1 MSKRFT
7 FRSALLLIAI
17 GLSIFAVPAF
27 ADHGEDRK
35 DDQQQK
41 PFNDLSGPSRAVEV
55 VEISGL
61 LDPVLTDMMIHTL
74 STIDP
79 TETLAIVFQVNSKG
93 AVVSN
98 ETLIDLAEHI
108 LDAPVPISFWVG
120 PSGSRA
126 TGPMAQLVG
135 LSSDVGISP
144 GARFGAMGESIFP
157 ANWEH
162 QPFNLSSDTDLI
174 TETVGFNEALER
186 GLARQSPVLPDHLF
200 GIEGFEVVVDETS
213 DPPTVEPITQTRFKK
228 LDVVKQFFHTVA
240 SPAVAYLLLVVGL
253 GLLVF
258 EFFTAGVGIAGV
270 LGAGCFLFSTY
281 GLYVLPTRWWG
292 ILLLVIA
299 FLGYSID
306 IQAGV
311 PRTWTAIGTGS
322 LIFGSIFLFQL

>member
-41 PFNDLSGPSRAVEV
+41 PFIDLSGPSRAVEV

-108 LDAPVPISFWVG
+108 LDAPVPISFWV
-120 PSGSRA
+120 
-126 TGPMAQLVG
+126 
-135 LSSDVGISP
+135 
-144 GARFGAMGESIFP
+144 
-157 ANWEH
+157 
-162 QPFNLSSDTDLI
+162 
-174 TETVGFNEALER
+174 
-186 GLARQSPVLPDHLF
+186 
-200 GIEGFEVVVDETS
+200 
-213 DPPTVEPITQTRFKK
+213 
-228 LDVVKQFFHTVA
+228 
-240 SPAVAYLLLVVGL
+240 
-253 GLLVF
+253 
-258 EFFTAGVGIAGV
+258 
-270 LGAGCFLFSTY
+270 
-281 GLYVLPTRWWG
+281 
-292 ILLLVIA
+292 
-299 FLGYSID
+299 
-306 IQAGV
+306 
-311 PRTWTAIGTGS
+311 
-322 LIFGSIFLFQL
+322 

>member
-162 QPFNLSSDTDLI
+162 QPFNLSSDTDLV

-186 GLARQSPVLPDHLF
+186 GLNST
-200 GIEGFEVVVDETS
+200 IS
-213 DPPTVEPITQTRFKK
+213 CIT
-228 LDVVKQFFHTVA
+228 
-240 SPAVAYLLLVVGL
+240 
-253 GLLVF
+253 
-258 EFFTAGVGIAGV
+258 
-270 LGAGCFLFSTY
+270 
-281 GLYVLPTRWWG
+281 
-292 ILLLVIA
+292 
-299 FLGYSID
+299 
-306 IQAGV
+306 
-311 PRTWTAIGTGS
+311 
-322 LIFGSIFLFQL
+322 

>member
-120 PSGSRA
+120 PSGS
-126 TGPMAQLVG
+126 L
-135 LSSDVGISP
+135 
-144 GARFGAMGESIFP
+144 
-157 ANWEH
+157 
-162 QPFNLSSDTDLI
+162 
-174 TETVGFNEALER
+174 
-186 GLARQSPVLPDHLF
+186 
-200 GIEGFEVVVDETS
+200 
-213 DPPTVEPITQTRFKK
+213 
-228 LDVVKQFFHTVA
+228 
-240 SPAVAYLLLVVGL
+240 
-253 GLLVF
+253 
-258 EFFTAGVGIAGV
+258 
-270 LGAGCFLFSTY
+270 
-281 GLYVLPTRWWG
+281 
-292 ILLLVIA
+292 
-299 FLGYSID
+299 
-306 IQAGV
+306 
-311 PRTWTAIGTGS
+311 S
-322 LIFGSIFLFQL
+322 LIHI